1 MALPKRINF
10 VVAYNVG
17 ASDFTATASYTVKY
31 IGTSISRAQ
40 TAFQAAL
47 LMPVEYTYVLW
58 DEYGSLR
65 RRGTPVPA
73 LTITLTQ
80 TTGGTIARSAA
91 TVDPAGSVTITAT
104 ETTKSLASWLV
115 NGVSVA
121 KGAGLTLTLTNIT
134 VNQTVSAVFA

>member
-31 IGTSISRAQ
+31 IGTSISQAQ
-40 TAFQAAL
+40 TAFKNAL
-47 LMPVEYTYVLW
+47 QMPVEYSYVLW

-65 RRGTPVPA
+65 RRVKPVPA

-80 TTGGTIARSAA
+80 ATGGTIASSAA

-104 ETTKSLASWLV
+104 NGAKSLASWLV
-115 NGVSVA
+115 NGQAVA
-121 KGAGLTLTLTNIT
+121 KGAGQTLTLSNIT
-134 VNQTVSAVFA
+134 VNQTVQAVWA